1 MATPCQSKPVTLVL
15 DDDPRTD
22 GDRPRTITYDNRA
35 DFRMGSLERPFSVH
49 DLNHKRRGWAAL
61 VAWVWAC
68 LSERDTVD
76 FPSPESLAPHL
87 KDPDIVAKAIDAFLE
102 TYLAAQPDPAKNAG
116 G

>member
-1 MATPCQSKPVTLVL
+1 MATPCQSKPVKVEI
-15 DDDPRTD
+15 DQD
-22 GDRPRTITYDNRA
+22 RTITYDNRA
-35 DFRMGSLERPFSVH
+35 EFRMGSLERPFTVH
-49 DLNHKRRGWAAL
+49 DLRNKRRSWAAL

-68 LSERDTVD
+68 LVDSDAID

-87 KDPDIVAKAIDAFLE
+87 QDKDIVAKAFEAFLE